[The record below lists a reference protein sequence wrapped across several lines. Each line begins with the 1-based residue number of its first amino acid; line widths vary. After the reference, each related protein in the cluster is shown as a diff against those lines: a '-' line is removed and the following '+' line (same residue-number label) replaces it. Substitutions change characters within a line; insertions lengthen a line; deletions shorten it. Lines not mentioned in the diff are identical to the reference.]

1 MQYDRPP
8 RGEWSVNR
16 GNIELK
22 LKYVYQRL
30 VDDRYLSLDD
40 LCVCEYFPFSHLMI
54 SLCVNILLFLS
65 L

>member
-40 LCVCEYFPFSHLMI
+40 LS
-54 SLCVNILLFLS
+54 VNIFLFLT
-65 L
+65 